1 MERTEGAQ
9 ESSPKEARH
18 AKGTLY
24 LAATPIGNL
33 EDMTLR
39 AVRIL
44 KEVPLIAAEDT
55 RHTRKLLARY
65 DIHTR
70 LLSYHEHNK
79 FEKGPRLVEFLLAGN
94 DLVCVS
100 DAGLPGIADP
110 GSHLAT
116 LAIDAGVAV
125 SPLPGA
131 NAALSALICSGLD
144 TRRFTFVGFLPRTAA
159 KRSDLLA
166 EVAARRETLIFYEAP
181 HHLKDTL
188 KALASA
194 FGGARPAAAARELTK
209 RYEEFRRGRT
219 ARRICPRCRGGGRWR
234 GTGGRTAGDAAG
246 PRRALYARRHV
257 EEGSHARS
265 GETAEL
271 EPSRCVSGLAGRVK
285 AAKKQA
291 ALGWKIG

>member
-9 ESSPKEARH
+9 ESPSKEARH

-44 KEVPLIAAEDT
+44 KEVSLIAAEDT

-70 LLSYHEHNK
+70 LVSYHEHNK
-79 FEKGPRLVEFLLAGN
+79 FEKGPCLVEFLLAGN

-209 RYEEFRRGRT
+209 RYEEFRRGTLADLLAHYSAEEPRGEFVLVVAGAADGEVQEAALQET
-219 ARRICPRCRGGGRWR
+219 PQDLVARFMQ
-234 GTGGRTAGDAAG
+234 
-246 PRRALYARRHV
+246 
-257 EEGSHARS
+257 EGMSKKEAMR
-265 GETAEL
+265 E
-271 EPSRCVSGLAGRVK
+271 
-285 AAKKQA
+285 AAKRLNLSRRDVYQA
-291 ALGWKIG
+291 LLEE

>member
-9 ESSPKEARH
+9 GATPKEARH
-18 AKGTLY
+18 VKGTLY

-55 RHTRKLLARY
+55 RHTRKLLTRY

-70 LLSYHEHNK
+70 LVSYHEHNK
-79 FEKGPRLVEFLLAGN
+79 FEKGPCLVEFLLAGN

-209 RYEEFRRGRT
+209 RYEEFRRGTLADLLAHYSAEEPRGEFVLVVAGAADGEVQEAALQET
-219 ARRICPRCRGGGRWR
+219 PQDLVARFMQ
-234 GTGGRTAGDAAG
+234 
-246 PRRALYARRHV
+246 
-257 EEGSHARS
+257 EGMSKKEAMR
-265 GETAEL
+265 E
-271 EPSRCVSGLAGRVK
+271 
-285 AAKKQA
+285 AAKRLNLSRRDVYQA
-291 ALGWKIG
+291 LLEE

>member
-55 RHTRKLLARY
+55 RRTRKLLARY

-209 RYEEFRRGRT
+209 RYEEFRRGTLADLLAHYSAEEPRGEFVLVVAGAADGEVQEAALQET
-219 ARRICPRCRGGGRWR
+219 PQDLVARFMQ
-234 GTGGRTAGDAAG
+234 
-246 PRRALYARRHV
+246 
-257 EEGSHARS
+257 EGMSKKEAMR
-265 GETAEL
+265 E
-271 EPSRCVSGLAGRVK
+271 
-285 AAKKQA
+285 AAKRLNLSRRDVYQA
-291 ALGWKIG
+291 LLEE

>member
-1 MERTEGAQ
+1 MERTEVAQ
-9 ESSPKEARH
+9 ESPPKEARH

-79 FEKGPRLVEFLLAGN
+79 FEKGPRLVEFLLSGN
-94 DLVCVS
+94 DLVCV
-100 DAGLPGIADP
+100 
-110 GSHLAT
+110 
-116 LAIDAGVAV
+116 IDAGVAV

-159 KRSDLLA
+159 KRGNLLA

-188 KALASA
+188 KALADS

-209 RYEEFRRGRT
+209 RYEEFRRGKLADLLAHYSAEEPRGEFVLIVAGAADGEVQET
-219 ARRICPRCRGGGRWR
+219 TPQDTPQELVARFMQEGRSKKEAMR
-234 GTGGRTAGDAAG
+234 
-246 PRRALYARRHV
+246 
-257 EEGSHARS
+257 E
-265 GETAEL
+265 
-271 EPSRCVSGLAGRVK
+271 
-285 AAKKQA
+285 AAKRLNLSRRDVYQT
-291 ALGWKIG
+291 LLEE

>member
-9 ESSPKEARH
+9 GATPKEARH

-70 LLSYHEHNK
+70 LVSYHEHNK
-79 FEKGPRLVEFLLAGN
+79 FEKGPCLVEFLLAGN

-110 GSHLAT
+110 GSHLAA
-116 LAIDAGVAV
+116 LAIDAGVTV

-159 KRSDLLA
+159 KRGDLLA

-188 KALASA
+188 KALIAV
-194 FGGARPAAAARELTK
+194 FGGARLTK
-209 RYEEFRRGRT
+209 RYEEFRRGKLADLLAHYSAEEPRGEFVLIVAGAADGEVQET
-219 ARRICPRCRGGGRWR
+219 TPQDTPQELVARFMQEGRSKKEAMR
-234 GTGGRTAGDAAG
+234 
-246 PRRALYARRHV
+246 
-257 EEGSHARS
+257 E
-265 GETAEL
+265 
-271 EPSRCVSGLAGRVK
+271 
-285 AAKKQA
+285 AAKRLNLSRRDVYQT
-291 ALGWKIG
+291 LLEE

>member
-1 MERTEGAQ
+1 M
-9 ESSPKEARH
+9 
-18 AKGTLY
+18 
-24 LAATPIGNL
+24 
-33 EDMTLR
+33 
-39 AVRIL
+39 
-44 KEVPLIAAEDT
+44 
-55 RHTRKLLARY
+55 
-65 DIHTR
+65 
-70 LLSYHEHNK
+70 
-79 FEKGPRLVEFLLAGN
+79 EFLLAGN

-159 KRSDLLA
+159 KRGDLLA

-209 RYEEFRRGRT
+209 RYEEFRRGT
-219 ARRICPRCRGGGRWR
+219 LADLLAHYSAEEPRGEFVLVV
-234 GTGGRTAGDAAG
+234 AGAADG
-246 PRRALYARRHV
+246 EV
-257 EEGSHARS
+257 Q
-265 GETAEL
+265 ETALQETPQEL
-271 EPSRCVSGLAGRVK
+271 VARFMQEGMSKKEAMRE
-285 AAKKQA
+285 AAKRLNLSRRDVYQA
-291 ALGWKIG
+291 LLEE

>member
-55 RHTRKLLARY
+55 RRTRKLLARY

-159 KRSDLLA
+159 KRGDLLA

-181 HHLKDTL
+181 HHL
-188 KALASA
+188 
-194 FGGARPAAAARELTK
+194 
-209 RYEEFRRGRT
+209 
-219 ARRICPRCRGGGRWR
+219 
-234 GTGGRTAGDAAG
+234 
-246 PRRALYARRHV
+246 
-257 EEGSHARS
+257 
-265 GETAEL
+265 
-271 EPSRCVSGLAGRVK
+271 
-285 AAKKQA
+285 
-291 ALGWKIG
+291 

>member
-9 ESSPKEARH
+9 ESSPKEAGH

-110 GSHLAT
+110 GSHLAA

-209 RYEEFRRGRT
+209 RYEEFRRGTLADLLAHYSAEEPRGEFVFVVAGAADGEVQEAALQET
-219 ARRICPRCRGGGRWR
+219 PQDLVARFMQEGRSKKEAMR
-234 GTGGRTAGDAAG
+234 
-246 PRRALYARRHV
+246 
-257 EEGSHARS
+257 E
-265 GETAEL
+265 
-271 EPSRCVSGLAGRVK
+271 
-285 AAKKQA
+285 AAKRLNLSRRDVYQA
-291 ALGWKIG
+291 LLEE

>member
-55 RHTRKLLARY
+55 RRTRKLLARY

-144 TRRFTFVGFLPRTAA
+144 TRRFTFVGFLPRTTA
-159 KRSDLLA
+159 KRGDLLA

-209 RYEEFRRGRT
+209 RYEEFRRGT
-219 ARRICPRCRGGGRWR
+219 LADLLAHYSAEEPRGEFVLVV
-234 GTGGRTAGDAAG
+234 AGAADG
-246 PRRALYARRHV
+246 EV
-257 EEGSHARS
+257 Q
-265 GETAEL
+265 ETALQETPQEL
-271 EPSRCVSGLAGRVK
+271 VARFMQEGMSKKEAMRE
-285 AAKKQA
+285 AAKRLNLSRRDVYQA
-291 ALGWKIG
+291 LLEE